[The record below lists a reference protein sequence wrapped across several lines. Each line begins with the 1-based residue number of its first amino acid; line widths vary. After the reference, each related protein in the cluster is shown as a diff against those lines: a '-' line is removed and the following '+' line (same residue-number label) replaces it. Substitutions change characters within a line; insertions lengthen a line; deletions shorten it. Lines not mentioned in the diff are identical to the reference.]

1 MVVVTL
7 FGMRSG
13 ILFGISGYVF
23 WGLTPI
29 FWKLLS
35 EVPAQQQVALR
46 IMFALP
52 VLLVVLRFRGK
63 SLPRLKAKT
72 IGVLLLASVF
82 LFGNWWM
89 FVWAISVDR
98 IVDTSLAYY
107 INPLISVF
115 LGVLLLGERMRRL
128 QWAAVGLAAVGVTY
142 LTIRLGVVP
151 WLSLAMAASFGLY
164 GLFKKLTPEADAFHG
179 LAIETSWLAMG
190 SLGMI
195 VWWNLQG
202 VAVFPA
208 ADITSN
214 LLMVL
219 TGVVTVIPLWLF
231 GRAAHMI
238 PLSTLGV
245 LQYLAPT
252 ISLLVGVFLYGEQL
266 GGDRLVG
273 FMLVWVALAVFAYDS
288 VAELKADR

>member
-1 MVVVTL
+1 M
-7 FGMRSG
+7 MRSG
-13 ILFGISGYVF
+13 ILFGVSSSVF

-35 EVPAQQQVALR
+35 EVPARQQLALR
-46 IMFALP
+46 IVFAMLLMII
-52 VLLVVLRFRGK
+52 VLWLRGK

-72 IGVLLLASVF
+72 IGVLLLASMF
-82 LFGNWWM
+82 LFVNWWM
-89 FVWAISVDR
+89 FVWAVTVDR

-115 LGVLLLGERMRRL
+115 FGVLLLGERMRRL
-128 QWAAVGLAAVGVTY
+128 QWIAVGLAAVGVTY

-151 WLSLAMAASFGLY
+151 WLSLAMASSFGFY
-164 GLFKKLTPEADAFHG
+164 GLFKKITPEVDAFHG
-179 LAIETSWLAMG
+179 LAIETSWLAVG

-195 VWWNLQG
+195 VWWNLRG
-202 VAVFPA
+202 VSVFPA

-214 LLMVL
+214 LLMAL
-219 TGVVTVIPLWLF
+219 TGAVTVIPLWLF
-231 GRAAHMI
+231 GRAANMI

-245 LQYLAPT
+245 LAYIVPT

-266 GGDRLVG
+266 AGDRLVG

-288 VAELKADR
+288 VVELKADR

>member
-1 MVVVTL
+1 
-7 FGMRSG
+7 MRSG
-13 ILFGISGYVF
+13 ILFGVSSYVL

-35 EVPAQQQVALR
+35 EVPARQQVALR

-52 VLLVVLRFRGK
+52 VVLIVMRFRGK
-63 SLPRLKAKT
+63 SLPRLKART
-72 IGVLLLASVF
+72 VAVLVLGSVF
-82 LFGNWWM
+82 LFANWWM

-107 INPLISVF
+107 ISPLVSVLF
-115 LGVLLLGERMRRL
+115 GVVLLGERMRRL
-128 QWAAVGLAAVGVTY
+128 QCIAVGLATIGVVY

-151 WLSLAMAASFGLY
+151 WLSLAMAGSFGLY
-164 GLFKKLTPEADAFHG
+164 GLFKKITPEADAFHG
-179 LAIETSWLAMG
+179 LAIETSWLAVG

-195 VWWNLQG
+195 IWWNLQD

-208 ADITSN
+208 VDISSN

-219 TGVVTVIPLWLF
+219 TGVVTVIPLWFF
-231 GRAAHMI
+231 GRAAHLI
-238 PLSTLGV
+238 PLSTLGG
-245 LQYLAPT
+245 LQYLTPT

-266 GGDRLVG
+266 VGDRLIG
-273 FMLVWVALAVFAYDS
+273 FMLVWAALAVFAYDS
-288 VAELKADR
+288 VGELKAVS

>member
-1 MVVVTL
+1 
-7 FGMRSG
+7 MRSG
-13 ILFGISGYVF
+13 ILFGVSGYVF

-52 VLLVVLRFRGK
+52 VLLIVLRLRGK

-72 IGVLLLASVF
+72 IGVLVLGSVF
-82 LFGNWWM
+82 LFANWWM

-107 INPLISVF
+107 INPLISVLF
-115 LGVLLLGERMRRL
+115 GVLLLGERMRRL
-128 QWAAVGLAAVGVTY
+128 QWVAVGLAAVGVVY

-151 WLSLAMAASFGLY
+151 WLSLAMAGSFALY
-164 GLFKKLTPEADAFHG
+164 GLFKKMTPEADAFHG
-179 LAIETSWLAMG
+179 LAIETSWLAVG
-190 SLGMI
+190 SLGLI
-195 VWWNLQG
+195 VWWNIQG
-202 VAVFPA
+202 IAAFPA
-208 ADITSN
+208 TDVTTNS
-214 LLMVL
+214 LMVV

-231 GRAAHMI
+231 GRAAHLI

-252 ISLLVGVFLYGEQL
+252 ISLLVGVLLYGEQL
-266 GGDRLVG
+266 VGDRLIG
-273 FMLVWVALAVFAYDS
+273 FVLVWVALAVFAYDS
-288 VAELKADR
+288 VTELKSGS

>member
-1 MVVVTL
+1 
-7 FGMRSG
+7 MRTG

-52 VLLVVLRFRGK
+52 VLLIVLRFRGK

-82 LFGNWWM
+82 LFANWWM

-115 LGVLLLGERMRRL
+115 FGVLLLGERMRRL
-128 QWAAVGLAAVGVTY
+128 QWIAVGLAAVGVTY

-151 WLSLAMAASFGLY
+151 WLSLAMAGSFALY
-164 GLFKKLTPEADAFHG
+164 GLFKKITPEADAFHG
-179 LAIETSWLAMG
+179 LAVETSWLAVG
-190 SLGMI
+190 SLSMI
-195 VWWNLQG
+195 LLWNVQG
-202 VAVFPA
+202 VAAFPA
-208 ADITSN
+208 TDLTTN
-214 LLMVL
+214 FWMVL

-231 GRAAHMI
+231 GRAAHLI

-266 GGDRLVG
+266 AGDRLIG
-273 FMLVWVALAVFAYDS
+273 FILVWVALAVFAYDS
-288 VAELKADR
+288 VRSLKAA